1 MKNIVKVFIVA
12 LTVTLFSSCYDRD
25 IIDFKEFNHSLP
37 EVENLSYTKQG
48 NIITLTWQV
57 PSDISADFNRPLEA
71 SIQVVE
77 DKIYRQKIIVGNEN
91 TSVDITTDASKKYR
105 FVVKLLGYLT
115 NEAKE
120 EGKTDRV
127 YSDGQVIEID

>member
-1 MKNIVKVFIVA
+1 MKNILKVFIVTLTIA
-12 LTVTLFSSCYDRD
+12 LFTGCYDRD
-25 IIDFKEFNHSLP
+25 IIDLKEFNHSLP
-37 EVENLSYTKQG
+37 EVENLNYTQQG
-48 NIITLTWQV
+48 SVITLTWQI

-77 DKIYRQKIIVGNEN
+77 ENIYRQKIIVGNEN
-91 TSVDITTDASKKYR
+91 TTTDITIDTSKEYR

-127 YSDGQVIEID
+127 YSDGLVIEIE